1 MAMSSAPT
9 LDARAVAAEQ
19 PTRQPGELA
28 VRPLRVLFVG
38 GFQGD
43 RRTGAGNAVSSLA
56 EALRRR
62 GHTVDLMLAE
72 DVPAAARAGRLARLL
87 FPVAAARRIAG
98 SERRGTHYDAVVIH
112 EPSAMAY
119 ALARK
124 WNPRLPPCVVMSH
137 GVEQRGWE
145 LDSERLR
152 RSLKTRIVYPLTEL
166 FQANYSLR
174 HADAVACLSSDDAEY
189 IERRLG
195 VPAAR
200 IHRLS
205 NGVDAELLRVEFQP
219 CAQPGLLFMG
229 SWIPRKGTRELV
241 QAFAEL
247 RAASPGLRCTVLGSG
262 VSAEAVRADFA
273 PADREAV
280 DVFPSVTRKELPGL
294 LARDQIYV
302 LPSHFEGMPL
312 TLLEAMAAGLPCVTT
327 NICGMR
333 DLIVDGKSGFLIS
346 PGDVAGMVST
356 VRALLASDA
365 LRLRIGNAARETAC
379 VRTWGGA
386 ARDWEAVLAEAAQRK
401 PRRFV
406 VHDGRWSDEI
416 NGDAQQ
422 RLADLVMGLADG
434 LRETSDPC
442 AEMARW
448 AGLGICGRILDLGCG
463 TTWKTYCLN
472 RNPANR
478 AVGCDIEFR
487 LLDYG
492 RRTFSPGPLV
502 QGSGDALPFPSG
514 YFDWVISVEVIEHVP
529 DPQAMLREVQRVLR
543 PGGQVL
549 LTTPN
554 RLQYLRPWRPKWFY
568 QALRHRIVLDASH
581 VREFNDAELAALLPP
596 GLRLSRLDFRGTLC
610 GWPRLVSIDPLP
622 QPFKRWWA
630 QGLEVVAQKG
640 AANGS

>member
-1 MAMSSAPT
+1 M
-9 LDARAVAAEQ
+9 
-19 PTRQPGELA
+19 
-28 VRPLRVLFVG
+28 
-38 GFQGD
+38 
-43 RRTGAGNAVSSLA
+43 GNALLSLA
-56 EALRRR
+56 EALERR
-62 GHTVDLMLAE
+62 GHQVELLHSGDF
-72 DVPAAARAGRLARLL
+72 PAARRAGRMSRLV
-87 FPVAAARRIAG
+87 FPCLAARRIAQ
-98 SERRGTHYDAVVIH
+98 SERRGMHCDAVVIH

-119 ALARK
+119 TLARK

-145 LDSERLR
+145 LGAERTR
-152 RSLKTRIVYPLTEL
+152 RSLKTRTVYPLTEL

-174 HADAVACLSSDDAEY
+174 HADAVVCLSSDDAEY
-189 IERRLG
+189 LERRLG
-195 VPAAR
+195 VPAGR

-205 NGVDAELLRVEFQP
+205 NGVDAELLRVEWKA
-219 CAQPGLLFMG
+219 CAQPGLLFVG
-229 SWIPRKGTRELV
+229 SWIPRKGTREFV
-241 QAFAEL
+241 EAFAEL
-247 RAASPGLRCTVLGSG
+247 RAGAPGLRCTVLGSG
-262 VSAEAVRADFA
+262 ISAEAVRGDFA

-280 DVFPSVTRKELPGL
+280 DVFPSVSREELPAL
-294 LARDQIYV
+294 LARDQIFV

-333 DLIVDGKSGFLIS
+333 DLIVDGRNGFLIA
-346 PGDVAGMVST
+346 PGDVAGMASAI
-356 VRALLASDA
+356 RALLASDA
-365 LRLRIGNAARETAC
+365 TRLRIGKAARETAR
-379 VRTWGGA
+379 VRTWDCV
-386 ARDWEAVLAEAAQRK
+386 AREWEALLAEVAQRK

-406 VHDGRWSDEI
+406 VHEGRWSDEI

-422 RLADLVMGLADG
+422 HLADLVIGLADS

-448 AGLGICGRILDLGCG
+448 AGLGIRGRILDLGCG
-463 TTWKTYCLN
+463 TTWKTHCLN

-492 RRTFSPGPLV
+492 RRAFSPGPLV

-554 RLQYLRPWRPKWFY
+554 RLQYLRPWRPRWFY
-568 QALRHRIVLDASH
+568 LALRHRIVLDASH
-581 VREFNDAELAALLPP
+581 VREFNDAELAELLPS
-596 GLRLSRLDFRGTLC
+596 GLHLSRLDFRGTLC
-610 GWPRLVSIDPLP
+610 GRPRRVSIEAVP

-640 AANGS
+640 RANGA